1 MNRRQAIVAIGSL
14 TSLSSAGCIGF
25 ITGEEALAFEATQAT
40 VPNAVLEDTGYA
52 EDDVSTE
59 AVTRSFSVG
68 GQSREVEV
76 TNWLARYERSIEL
89 GPLGEQE
96 LGVFAVLS
104 TPQVRVLNQTFNPVG
119 EMSNRE
125 LLEQLQARYSNLTV
139 GDRIG
144 SDRLQILGED
154 ATVDRFEATA
164 TFEATEIELRVHVT
178 TVAHAEDYIVP
189 IAIYPRRLPGEADRV
204 NRLYEAIE
212 H

>member
-1 MNRRQAIVAIGSL
+1 MDRRQALVALGSAL
-14 TSLSSAGCIGF
+14 NLSIAGCIGF
-25 ITGEEALAFEATQAT
+25 ITGEEALAFEATRAT
-40 VPNAVLEDTGYA
+40 VPDAALDGTGYT
-52 EDDVSTE
+52 EDEVGSE
-59 AVTRSFSVG
+59 AVTRSFTVA

-104 TPQVRVLNQTFNPVG
+104 TPQVRVLDRTFNPVG

-125 LLEQLQARYSNLTV
+125 LLEQLQARYSGLSV
-139 GDRIG
+139 GDRVG
-144 SDRLQILGED
+144 SDRLRILGED

-164 TFEATEIELRVHVT
+164 TFEAAEVELRVHVT
-178 TVAHAEDYIVP
+178 TVAHADDYVVP

>member
-1 MNRRQAIVAIGSL
+1 MNRRRALVAIGSV
-14 TSLSSAGCIGF
+14 TGLSSAGCIGF
-25 ITGEEALAFEATQAT
+25 ITGEEALAFEATSAT
-40 VPNAVLEDTGYA
+40 VPRAVLDDTGYA
-52 EDDVSTE
+52 EDEVSSE
-59 AVTRSFSVG
+59 SLTRSFSVA

-76 TNWLARYERSIEL
+76 TNRLARYERTVEL

-104 TPQVRVLNQTFNPVG
+104 TPQVRVLDRTFNPVG

-125 LLEQLQARYSNLTV
+125 LLERLQARYSGLTV
-139 GDRIG
+139 GDRVG
-144 SDRLQILGED
+144 SDALRILGED

-164 TFEATEIELRVHVT
+164 TFEAQEVELRVHVT
-178 TVAHAEDYIVP
+178 TVAHAEDYVVP

-204 NRLYEAIE
+204 RRLYEAIE